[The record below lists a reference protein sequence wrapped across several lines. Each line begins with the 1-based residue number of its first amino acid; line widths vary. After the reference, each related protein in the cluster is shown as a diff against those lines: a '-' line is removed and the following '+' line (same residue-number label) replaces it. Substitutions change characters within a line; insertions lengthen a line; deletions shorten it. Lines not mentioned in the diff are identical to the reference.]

1 MGRRNRDIIQGVSE
15 TCGGEGVVMP
25 GPIDDGSDS
34 RRGRPLGRAS
44 SRLEPVHALE
54 SKTRTRRPRD
64 DRERS
69 QSRRRNEANWCVG
82 TKPIAAPE
90 RSQFPLGNEA
100 IPRSS
105 RGGPWERGPVRR
117 SSVSRIES
125 GAGTKPILRAGTKPI
140 GVSERTQFGN
150 LSSRTLRGSRIGGG
164 CYGIG
169 RARVMGLA
177 VPRDARRDGRPG
189 TKPIGEPER
198 SQFSAPERS
207 QFSRRNEANSP
218 RRNEANSPRR
228 NEANSQPKTL
238 ASMGGGFQPRVSRR
252 SEGGHAS

>member
-1 MGRRNRDIIQGVSE
+1 MGRRNRDLIQGVSE
-15 TCGGEGVVMP
+15 TFGGEGVVMP

-44 SRLEPVHALE
+44 SRLEPGHALE
-54 SKTRTRRPRD
+54 PSKTRTWRPRD

-69 QSRRRNEANWCVG
+69 QSRRRNEANPDAG
-82 TKPIAAPE
+82 TKPIPTPE
-90 RSQFPLGNEA
+90 RSQFPLGNET

-117 SSVSRIES
+117 SSISRIES
-125 GAGTKPILRAGTKPI
+125 GAGTKPILRAETKPI

-150 LSSRTLRGSRIGGG
+150 VSSGLLRGSRIGEGR
-164 CYGIG
+164 YGIG

-177 VPRDARRDGRPG
+177 VPRDARRDGWTARNEADWRAG
-189 TKPIGEPER
+189 TKPILRPER
-198 SQFSAPERS
+198 SQLSAPERS
-207 QFSRRNEANSP
+207 HSR
-218 RRNEANSPRR
+218 
-228 NEANSQPKTL
+228 PKTL
-238 ASMGGGFQPRVSRR
+238 ASMGHGFQPRAARR